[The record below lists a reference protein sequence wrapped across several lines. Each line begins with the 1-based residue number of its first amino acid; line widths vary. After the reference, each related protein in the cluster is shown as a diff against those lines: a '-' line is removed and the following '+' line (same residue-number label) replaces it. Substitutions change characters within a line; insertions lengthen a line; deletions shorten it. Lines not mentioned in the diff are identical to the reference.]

1 MDLEVGV
8 GVACDLGYPCAKF
21 HLPRPFGFRVR
32 PDVRDIGQTDDR
44 RRSSLNAPPP
54 LRGGG
59 IVRVCN
65 RHLCSEETCK
75 PRVHAFMHGEKTLY
89 GFSVFSSAADRD
101 CYVEAGTP
109 TILFRASSGECSIT
123 AIVSIRIMQHSSVRK
138 WHTFV
143 TNTCTSK

>member
-1 MDLEVGV
+1 
-8 GVACDLGYPCAKF
+8 
-21 HLPRPFGFRVR
+21 
-32 PDVRDIGQTDDR
+32 
-44 RRSSLNAPPP
+44 
-54 LRGGG
+54 
-59 IVRVCN
+59 
-65 RHLCSEETCK
+65 
-75 PRVHAFMHGEKTLY
+75 MHGEKTLY

-143 TNTCTSK
+143 TNTCTGTLSLTEKVVDFKKYRLMLILSLVCVAFGSPVIDAQNVAVNVKC